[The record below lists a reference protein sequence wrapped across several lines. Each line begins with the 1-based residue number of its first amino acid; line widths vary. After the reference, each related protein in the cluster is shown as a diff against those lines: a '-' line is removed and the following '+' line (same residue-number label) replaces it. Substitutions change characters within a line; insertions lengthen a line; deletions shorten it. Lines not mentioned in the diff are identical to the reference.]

1 MALAPFLFKMF
12 LPDAHPEGGRKGAWE
27 SCRGSLPS
35 SLPLPQAH
43 PLGST
48 MASPPEPA
56 PPPLHQESKVSLM
69 ELLACAA
76 QTESVCF
83 PPFHMCHLSLL
94 ERDCWV
100 GRKAASVRS
109 STTEIQIF
117 AFSGPQHSP
126 ERPRQPHPLHRRQ
139 CPRWVSRGRTRWWGG
154 ERVVESTSGPSLTTS
169 CVTGGVAFTS
179 FCLGKARD
187 KTVALQS

>member
-1 MALAPFLFKMF
+1 M
-12 LPDAHPEGGRKGAWE
+12 
-27 SCRGSLPS
+27 
-35 SLPLPQAH
+35 
-43 PLGST
+43 
-48 MASPPEPA
+48 
-56 PPPLHQESKVSLM
+56 SLM

-76 QTESVCF
+76 QTESVRF

-100 GRKAASVRS
+100 GRKAASVWS
-109 STTEIQIF
+109 STIEIQIF
-117 AFSGPQHSP
+117 AFSGPEHSP

-179 FCLGKARD
+179 LLPSVWARPEARQLLYRASLLLLLRSGTFRETGVD
-187 KTVALQS
+187 QEALILAQTHPSALYLLKQRIRSYPYGTP